1 MAPPA
6 SPVSPPNKLAG
17 ASTDDILKT
26 RKPRFPEGVR
36 QSRRKSGV
44 SLLTPPGFYALLEF
58 AYLSR
63 LPTRRLSVWVKAL
76 QANWPQR
83 KKTAS
88 APENTLITPGLK
100 PTYVSDWRKSVLRR
114 SWLIADNGTAPS
126 NGEGFQFDFRINHYE
141 LRCQHWAGEDPN
153 ALMLVIFERNTE
165 TLCHELIKLSHIQK
179 GRLEKLIGD
188 AISKFAQQKLAA
200 LGPLAGAVRF
210 NLPSGKRDSDLYQAA
225 MAALPAKLG
234 PHARITVEY
243 YRSRTPLKFRPN
255 LQPEKFQAASK
266 PLLKTSRI
274 AQRKKLHQALFRFA
288 DMGVPDLANFW
299 RSLAGRMN
307 RYFENQPAVAP
318 HIAPCWMD
326 MTRRSVFEGEF
337 SGYVPKKKS
346 KQTGVE
352 VHRDHSGHPL

>member
-17 ASTDDILKT
+17 ASTDYILKT
-26 RKPRFPEGVR
+26 HKPRFPEGVR

-44 SLLTPPGFYALLEF
+44 SILTAPGFYALLEF

-76 QANWPQR
+76 QASWPQR

-88 APENTLITPGLK
+88 APENTVITPGLK
-100 PTYVSDWRKSVLRR
+100 PTYISDWRKSVLRR
-114 SWLIADNGTAPS
+114 SWLDTDNCIPPS
-126 NGEGFQFDFRINHYE
+126 HGEGFQFDFRINHYE
-141 LRCQHWAGEDPN
+141 LRCQHWAGEGPN
-153 ALMLVIFERNTE
+153 ALMLIIFERNTE
-165 TLCHELIKLSHIQK
+165 TLCHQLIKLSHIQK
-179 GRLEKLIGD
+179 GRLEKLIDD
-188 AISKFAQQKLAA
+188 AITGFALQKLTT
-200 LGPLAGAVRF
+200 LGPPAGAVRF

-225 MAALPAKLG
+225 MSALPTKLG
-234 PHARITVEY
+234 PYARITVEH
-243 YRSRTPLKFRPN
+243 YRSRKPLKFRAN
-255 LQPEKFQAASK
+255 LQPEMFQAGSK
-266 PLLKTSRI
+266 PLLKASRI

-288 DMGVPDLANFW
+288 DMGVPDFANFW

-307 RYFENQPAVAP
+307 RVFENQPAVAP
-318 HIAPCWMD
+318 HIAPCWID

-337 SGYVPKKKS
+337 SGYAPKKKS

-352 VHRDHSGHPL
+352 VHREHSGQYL